1 MVTMMYRYAKFLE
14 KDVTVENS
22 NALDQFSDGEKVA
35 DWSKEAMIWAVE
47 NGIVE
52 GMDDGT
58 LYPQGTST
66 RAQVATVLQR
76 FLSEL

>member
-1 MVTMMYRYAKFLE
+1 
-14 KDVTVENS
+14 
-22 NALDQFSDGEKVA
+22 
-35 DWSKEAMIWAVE
+35 MIWAVE